1 MEREGEGS
9 LAKVD
14 CKKCSK
20 DSVEGLVSHETEV
33 HRSTNQARLGSLR
46 EEKVRVR
53 GEKVSA
59 EQGEA

>member
-1 MEREGEGS
+1 M
-9 LAKVD
+9 AKVD
-14 CKKCSK
+14 CEECSK

-53 GEKVSA
+53 GEKSA
-59 EQGEA
+59 QRREKLA